1 MLVFLFFFLVFFFSP
16 FFFLILL
23 NACGVVAF
31 QKKYFFWGKSTN
43 AWRNYI
49 CICGFWWH
57 KKFLKLNFLW
67 KNQELSFK
75 SISKHDTSLLSLVF
89 TQKLDIDLDY
99 VSWLIFSSF
108 FFFLS
113 YAVIQTFWCM
123 QLIQFFNMNSGLLLT
138 WKFWSSGW
146 HLSSLHWLYNTIWVI
161 NPQFLLTHVDSIC
174 PLILTCSFS
183 WYVIHQVF
191 LLCSAGFSI
200 SISKKLWSKFC
211 SCFADSW
218 ASQLWLGL
226 KYILCWSAF
235 N

>member
-1 MLVFLFFFLVFFFSP
+1 
-16 FFFLILL
+16 
-23 NACGVVAF
+23 
-31 QKKYFFWGKSTN
+31 
-43 AWRNYI
+43 
-49 CICGFWWH
+49 
-57 KKFLKLNFLW
+57 
-67 KNQELSFK
+67 
-75 SISKHDTSLLSLVF
+75 
-89 TQKLDIDLDY
+89 
-99 VSWLIFSSF
+99 
-108 FFFLS
+108 
-113 YAVIQTFWCM
+113 M

-226 KYILCWSAF
+226 NIFYADLHLTNMSLCFTEAFRVSTQFMMSSAISVLGGVLLRPKVTFVEQVTYVLWCSVLQNVRGRYGVYIDCRYLT
-235 N
+235 